1 MLLRPA
7 RYRDDE
13 SVGEFLDRLSPDSR
27 LRRFFNPLPYV
38 SPALTRKMVTNAPGH
53 LVLLAIDEQD
63 VVGHGMAVCIGERA
77 ADVGIV
83 VADAYQRQGI
93 GSRLLAQL
101 TDTTA
106 AVGVTTLCC
115 DVLSENYLVLD
126 WLRRALPGIR
136 FRRSGS
142 TMSARWVNLAQR

>member
-7 RYRDDE
+7 HYRDDE
-13 SVGEFLDRLSPDSR
+13 SVGNFLNRLSPDSR
-27 LRRFFNPLPYV
+27 QRRFFNSLPYI
-38 SPALTRKMVTNAPGH
+38 SPALTRKMVSNTPGQ
-53 LVLLAIDEQD
+53 LVLLAIDSEA
-63 VVGHGMAVCIGERA
+63 VVGHGMAVRVGEQA

-93 GSRLLAQL
+93 GSRLLTEL

-115 DVLSENYLVLD
+115 DVLSENYFVLD

-136 FRRSGS
+136 FKRSGS
-142 TMSARWVNLAQR
+142 TMTARWVNRAQR